1 MVFVLIG
8 LSAHPVWIGLIF
20 AYFIGF
26 KLELTPITGYADFFN
41 PSQEHGGPVQW
52 AYHMLLPWPTF
63 AILFAA
69 LYVRLIRANVME
81 TMNEDYVRTARAKG
95 APERQVI
102 RSHVLRNSMLPVVT
116 ILGMDIGLALGGAI
130 FTESVYSLPGP
141 RPAGAAEL
149 RELRP
154 AGDPGHRRLLDLLH
168 HRLQPDRRP
177 ALRSHRSAHQ
187 ADLMALLE
195 VRDLRTSFRTDD
207 GIVKAVDGVT
217 FSVEKGKTLGI
228 VGESGCGKSVTCLTI
243 MGLNNPRNTTSS
255 GEALFNGENL
265 LEMSTRR
272 LRELRGN
279 DIAMI
284 FQDPMTSL
292 NPVHSIGKQLVEA
305 VMLHR
310 DVTKKDARLRALELL
325 KAVGIPRAERRI
337 DDYPHQF
344 SGGMRQRVMIA
355 MALINEP
362 DLLIADEPT
371 TALDVTTQAQILKL
385 MTTLQDEFDTAII
398 MITHDLGVVAEI
410 ADDVVVMYAGK
421 VAEEG
426 TVDEIFTRPHHP
438 YTWGLLGSLP
448 RIDADVERLV
458 QIQGQPPSLLNPP
471 QGCRFHPR
479 CPYVMDVCKSTSRRC
494 CRSRARRSTC
504 RRATSTSRRRTARPR
519 SCSRARWRRSADESA
534 NGAGRARTCSSS
546 RTSSSTSPSR
556 AGSSSRSRSRA
567 SRPSTGSASPSSR
580 ARRSASSASRAAA
593 SRRWRAA

>member
-1 MVFVLIG
+1 
-8 LSAHPVWIGLIF
+8 
-20 AYFIGF
+20 
-26 KLELTPITGYADFFN
+26 
-41 PSQEHGGPVQW
+41 
-52 AYHMLLPWPTF
+52 
-63 AILFAA
+63 
-69 LYVRLIRANVME
+69 
-81 TMNEDYVRTARAKG
+81 
-95 APERQVI
+95 
-102 RSHVLRNSMLPVVT
+102 
-116 ILGMDIGLALGGAI
+116 
-130 FTESVYSLPGP
+130 
-141 RPAGAAEL
+141 
-149 RELRP
+149 
-154 AGDPGHRRLLDLLH
+154 
-168 HRLQPDRRP
+168 
-177 ALRSHRSAHQ
+177 
-187 ADLMALLE
+187 MALLE

-207 GIVKAVDGVT
+207 GIVKAVGGIT
-217 FSVEKGKTLGI
+217 FSVERGKTLGI
-228 VGESGCGKSVTCLTI
+228 VGESGCGKTVTCLTI
-243 MGLNNPRNTTSS
+243 MGLNNVRNTESS
-255 GEALFNGENL
+255 GEALFNGEDL
-265 LEMSTRR
+265 LQMSSRR
-272 LRELRGN
+272 LRGIRGN

-385 MTTLQDEFDTAII
+385 MTTLQDEFDTAIV

-410 ADDVVVMYAGK
+410 ADDVVVMYAGR

-479 CPYVMDVCKSTSRRC
+479 CPYVLDVC
-494 CRSRARRSTC
+494 RSVEPVLEPVSNEPQHLQAC
-504 RRATSTSRRRTARPR
+504 HLDEATKD
-519 SCSRARWRRSADESA
+519 DEVA
-534 NGAGRARTCSSS
+534 KLLEGTLAEVV
-546 RTSSSTSPSR
+546 
-556 AGSSSRSRSRA
+556 
-567 SRPSTGSASPSSR
+567 
-580 ARRSASSASRAAA
+580 
-593 SRRWRAA
+593 